1 MKKYLWLF
9 LTALCSYI
17 FYFFSLPL
25 STPYTTMS
33 GSQQYCFCIMEMF
46 FNRPVQLYFLFFQ
59 PAAKHAL
66 HTAAPAGAGTA
77 AACAA

>member
-1 MKKYLWLF
+1 MKKYLW
-9 LTALCSYI
+9 
-17 FYFFSLPL
+17 P
-25 STPYTTMS
+25 
-33 GSQQYCFCIMEMF
+33 F